1 MKKYIL
7 VLGLAAFA
15 AASCSIDENKLA
27 QPETDGPRLVLS
39 GETTMNTKVSVGEKD
54 GDIYPLLWVTGD
66 VIRISTKGVAAATE
80 EAPAPEGT
88 FSNEAAELFSESSGS
103 ASGVFQTTNSLVAAS
118 DMDIVITYPGTA
130 VYSEGVLTSSVPALQ
145 TQRSANSSLHVGN
158 YALAYDNDV
167 TLTAGQTE
175 GVTFRLEQKTAFVKL
190 VLSTSEYV
198 SYNLTGASLYAA
210 GAKLSGDVAYDIEN
224 GTLTVTNEGETVGAE
239 ISRPEAFSAA
249 QEVYFTAL
257 PCDLTSNEQVY
268 VIVTMENPAGNET
281 VTIPVKVTGGQLK
294 ESCLSVIEVSGINAS
309 SIPAEFNWYDPVETR
324 DLVDGWAYGKQNTYL
339 IEQKAKG
346 EGETHLNIDV
356 RARGDFSK
364 VKEPKYYGLITGS
377 SEMYNNTNG
386 TGRKL
391 LHLPNDV
398 LAYEATPTNT
408 VNSDYTI
415 DVYCYDQSANG
426 RWGVVALYDKDYNII
441 WSFMIWRYLAGDDPR
456 EQDVTYPNGNIVLM
470 DRILGASY
478 GNELAA
484 EKGTF
489 EGSAAY
495 FQWGRKDPF
504 MWSNNSSGAQ
514 INPYNEI
521 TTPVGSDIST
531 AIEHPNLIHAYGGE
545 ANDLGDW
552 QEKEHRPDLW
562 GGVNNTT
569 DWYDPNSTGYKTIY
583 DPCPE
588 GYRVP
593 DANVFYEV
601 KKNTERW
608 ELANGV
614 SYGQDES
621 VIKEDSPFNPNG
633 SSVLAYPLGDGTY
646 DYWPYAGAHW
656 AGSGANWG
664 NRTMNSNNKMAALY
678 WSNNVL
684 PTNTVRGIALQY
696 NYASKGYDDTATDS
710 NRARTFAVRCQK
722 DTENR

>member
-7 VLGLAAFA
+7 ALGLAALT
-15 AASCSIDENKLA
+15 AASCSINENKLA
-27 QPETDGPRLVLS
+27 QPETAGPRLVLS
-39 GETTMNTKVSVGEKD
+39 GETTVNTKVSVGEKD

-66 VIRISTKGVAAATE
+66 VIRVSTKGAAVATE

-88 FSNEAAELFSESSGS
+88 FSNEAATLFGESSGS

-145 TQRSANSSLHVGN
+145 TQRSANSSVHVGN

-167 TLTAGQTE
+167 TLAAGQTE
-175 GVTFRLEQKTAFVKL
+175 DVTFQLEQKTAFVKL
-190 VLSTSEYV
+190 VLSTSEYS

-210 GAKLSGDVAYDIEN
+210 GAKLSGDVAYDIESA
-224 GTLTVTNEGETVGAE
+224 TLTVTNEGETVGAE
-239 ISRPEAFSAA
+239 ISRPEAFSSA

-281 VTIPVKVTGGQLK
+281 VTIPVKVTGGLLK
-294 ESCLSVIEVSGINAS
+294 ESCLSVIEVSGISAS
-309 SIPAEFNWYDPVETR
+309 SIPAEFKWYDPVETR

-346 EGETHLNIDV
+346 EGETHLSIDV

-364 VKEPKYYGLITGS
+364 VKEPVYYGLLTGS
-377 SEMYNNTNG
+377 SEMYNNTSG
-386 TGRKL
+386 GGRQL

-398 LAYEATPTNT
+398 KAYEATPTNT
-408 VNSDYTI
+408 VNEDYTI

-456 EQDVTYPNGNIVLM
+456 EQDVKYPNGNIVLM

-489 EGSAAY
+489 DGAAAY

-504 MWSNNSSGAQ
+504 MWSNSGQ
-514 INPYNEI
+514 QYNEI
-521 TTPVGSDIST
+521 TTPVGSDVST
-531 AIEHPNLIHAYGGE
+531 AIASPHIIHAYGGS
-545 ANDLGDW
+545 ATDKGDW
-552 QEKEHRPDLW
+552 QEKEHRADLW

-569 DWYDPNSTGYKTIY
+569 EWYDPSSTGYKTIY

-601 KKNTERW
+601 KRNAERW
-608 ELANGV
+608 EISNGLAF
-614 SYGQDES
+614 QDES
-621 VIKEDSPFNPNG
+621 VIKEDSPFTSG
-633 SSVLAYPLGDGTY
+633 GVSVLAYPLGDGKY

-656 AGSGANWG
+656 AGAGANWG
-664 NRTMNSNNKMAALY
+664 NRPSSNNKHAALY
-678 WSNNVL
+678 WSNNVI
-684 PTNTVRGIALQY
+684 PTSIERAVCLQY
-696 NYASKGYDDTATDS
+696 CYFSSNYNDTTTDAV
-710 NRARTFAVRCQK
+710 RARTFAVRCQK

>member
-167 TLTAGQTE
+167 TLAAGQTE
-175 GVTFRLEQKTAFVKL
+175 DVTFQLQQKTAFVKL
-190 VLSTSEYV
+190 VLSTSEYT

-210 GAKLSGDVAYDIEN
+210 DAELAGDVSCNLET
-224 GTLTVTNEGETVGAE
+224 GELTVTDPSETVGAE
-239 ISRPEAFSAA
+239 ISRPSVFSGS

-257 PCDLTSNEQVY
+257 PCDLTSNDQVY
-268 VIVTMENPAGNET
+268 VIVTMKNPNGNET
-281 VTIPVKVTGGQLK
+281 VTIPVKVNGGLLK
-294 ESCLSVIEVSGINAS
+294 ESCLSVIEVSGIS
-309 SIPAEFNWYDPVETR
+309 EESIPAEYKWYDPVETR

-339 IEQKAKG
+339 IEQKAAG
-346 EGETHLNIDV
+346 EGETSLSIDV

-364 VKEPKYYGLITGS
+364 VKEPKYYGLLTGS
-377 SEMYNNTNG
+377 SEMYNNNDG
-386 TGRKL
+386 SGRKL
-391 LHLPNDV
+391 LHLPNNV
-398 LAYEATPTNT
+398 LAYEPTPTNT

-415 DVYCYDQSANG
+415 DVYCYDQSQTG

-441 WSFMIWRYLAGDDPR
+441 WSFMIWKYFAGDDPR
-456 EQDVTYPNGNIVLM
+456 GQDVTYHEGNIVLM
-470 DRILGASY
+470 DRLLGATY
-478 GNELAA
+478 GNTMAE

-489 EGSAAY
+489 EIGVAY

-504 MWSNNSSGAQ
+504 MWSNSSNGVQ
-514 INPYNEI
+514 INSYNER

-531 AIEHPNLIHAYGGE
+531 AIASPNLIHAYGGE
-545 ANDLGDW
+545 ANDNGDW
-552 QEKEHRPDLW
+552 QEKEHRTDLW

-569 DWYDPNSTGYKTIY
+569 EWYDPSSTGYKTIY

-593 DANVFYEV
+593 DTYVAYLV
-601 KKNTERW
+601 KNNAERW
-608 ELANGV
+608 EIPNGV
-614 SYGQDES
+614 KYGQEEG
-621 VIKEDSPFNPNG
+621 VLNEDSPFYPSG
-633 SSVLAYPLGDGTY
+633 ASVLAYPLGNGTY
-646 DYWPYAGAHW
+646 DYWPFAGAHW
-656 AGSGANWG
+656 AGAGANWG
-664 NRTMNSNNKMAALY
+664 NRPSSNNRHAALY
-678 WSNNVL
+678 WFNNVL
-684 PTNTVRGIALQY
+684 PTDARSAVCLQY
-696 NYASKGYDDTATDS
+696 CYYSASYSDTNTTAT
-710 NRARTFAVRCQK
+710 RARTFAVRCQK